1 MRKVLMFFVLVIFC
15 TSQAAMGQAVEE
27 WVVQLHEPHMYNDM
41 PYRLMKPLNFDSK
54 KKYPLIV
61 SLHGGGGR
69 GSDNLKQLRDWNE
82 VLAYEERRADYP
94 TYVLAPQSEGRWD
107 STHLQKIKD
116 IINELP
122 AVDKNRIYLLGHSMG
137 AGGTYT
143 FIRTDPDYFAAAA
156 PSAGGGFRNYSG
168 APAVVKDLPIWT
180 FHGDQDKVVP
190 IEGDQKL
197 FAEMQKIDGNM
208 KFTTWVGDG
217 HGVAPK
223 MIAGGENGNTQL
235 SSDQCDTEPVF
246 MKWLF
251 AQKLTKRRR

>member
-1 MRKVLMFFVLVIFC
+1 MRKILMFFVLVIFC
-15 TSQAAMGQAVEE
+15 TLQAAMGQAVEE

-156 PSAGGGFRNYSG
+156 PSAGGGFRNHSD
-168 APAVVKDLPIWT
+168 ASTVVKDLPIWT